1 MAKDKANGDGTSA
14 DVHLV
19 LNGNGGGVGKSVG
32 GVRRGGSRESLA
44 LRATLLSVR
53 DCPLVRGK

>member
-19 LNGNGGGVGKSVG
+19 LNGKGGVGKSVG
-32 GVRRGGSRESLA
+32 PHGWLNSWLVAAEQYVA
-44 LRATLLSVR
+44 LTETR
-53 DCPLVRGK
+53 